1 MFIYNILCRMLP
13 RASLKFPKL
22 TQRFHMKLLVLA
34 TAVLSATFLFAA
46 VDINNASKEELMTLK
61 GLGEKKAD
69 AVLEYRKQNCFK
81 NVEALSEVK
90 GLGPKFIEN
99 NKKELQA
106 GKCQAA
112 KK

>member
-1 MFIYNILCRMLP
+1 MR
-13 RASLKFPKL
+13 
-22 TQRFHMKLLVLA
+22 LLVLA
-34 TAVLSATFLFAA
+34 TAILSATFLFAA

-69 AVLEYRKQNCFK
+69 AVLTYRKENCFK
-81 NVEALSEVK
+81 NIEELSEVK

-106 GKCQAA
+106 GKCQTA